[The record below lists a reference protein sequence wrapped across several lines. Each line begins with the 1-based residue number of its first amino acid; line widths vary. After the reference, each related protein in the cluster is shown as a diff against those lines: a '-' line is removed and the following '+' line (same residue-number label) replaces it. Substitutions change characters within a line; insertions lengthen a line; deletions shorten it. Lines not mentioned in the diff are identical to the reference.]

1 MADEKLSEETVTHVE
16 DAAST
21 SAIEAIKDIA
31 EEASKKAAEESSVAE
46 VIATQAVAEAT
57 IALAHQT
64 AAAAEMDAAEKV
76 AHYEHH
82 IHSLRKE
89 LESCKTTQAELKMAM
104 EALTLSVAALSTSS
118 SPIPLETPAQIQ
130 VAETT
135 PKVTPV
141 LPENVADESP
151 VLKTRKKHR
160 RLV

>member
-31 EEASKKAAEESSVAE
+31 EKASEKAAEESAVAE

-64 AAAAEMDAAEKV
+64 AAAAEVDAAEKV

-82 IHSLRKE
+82 IHSLREE
-89 LESCKTTQAELKMAM
+89 LESCKMTQAELKTAM
-104 EALTLSVAALSTSS
+104 EALTLSVAALSISS
-118 SPIPLETPAQIQ
+118 NPTPLETPAQVQ
-130 VAETT
+130 VVEAT
-135 PKVTPV
+135 PEVTPV
-141 LPENVADESP
+141 LPESVAVESP
-151 VLKTRKKHR
+151 APKTRKKHR